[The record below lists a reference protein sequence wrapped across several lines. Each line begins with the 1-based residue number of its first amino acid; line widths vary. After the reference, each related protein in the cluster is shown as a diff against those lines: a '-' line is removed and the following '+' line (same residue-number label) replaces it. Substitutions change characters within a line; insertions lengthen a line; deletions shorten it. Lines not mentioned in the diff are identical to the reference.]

1 MQARQNVDHV
11 SVDSIVQREGKP
23 MEKGSAMVGR
33 DFGKRLR
40 KLDDEFDH
48 ALYRRDELVSKPL
61 PLLIVPGAGCL
72 DVRSRL

>member
-1 MQARQNVDHV
+1 MKSTDHV
-11 SVDSIVQREGKP
+11 LVDSIVQREGKP